1 MNKIKCIF
9 LDIDNT
15 LTDSNQNISQQTS
28 DYFSKINKDCLII
41 LVTGRN
47 NIYAIEKSKTANA
60 SKIVIADNGA
70 VIYDYGKNQVLYKNI
85 FDKVLINLIW
95 DISQAYNIDCVFNSI
110 YKRYRNNK
118 YMNSRFLGQHTIGIN
133 NPNEIE
139 DDITQIVI
147 HSNNEAEYK
156 KCMEEIH
163 QIEIIEVC
171 NSGIESNGGYFADIN
186 IRGTSKGNAI
196 NKLFELFNIKKEE
209 SICFGDSRNDL
220 SMFQSCGIK
229 VAMKNGTDEIK
240 QQADY
245 ITEFSN
251 DENGVIE
258 FLNQLL
264 SNT

>member
-1 MNKIKCIF
+1 
-9 LDIDNT
+9 
-15 LTDSNQNISQQTS
+15 
-28 DYFSKINKDCLII
+28 
-41 LVTGRN
+41 
-47 NIYAIEKSKTANA
+47 
-60 SKIVIADNGA
+60 
-70 VIYDYGKNQVLYKNI
+70 
-85 FDKVLINLIW
+85 
-95 DISQAYNIDCVFNSI
+95 
-110 YKRYRNNK
+110 
-118 YMNSRFLGQHTIGIN
+118 MNSRFLGQHTIGIN